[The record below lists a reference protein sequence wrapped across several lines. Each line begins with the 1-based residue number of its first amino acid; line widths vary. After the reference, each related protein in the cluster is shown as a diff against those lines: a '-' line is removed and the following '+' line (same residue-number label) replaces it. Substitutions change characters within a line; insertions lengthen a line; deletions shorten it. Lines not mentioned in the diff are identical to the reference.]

1 MQVTCNPGKP
11 AKPAELEGTLIIEML
26 VVNPVN
32 HLLDTKHKFKRLT
45 LARHHCLTYGEAGDI
60 LDKFKELNR
69 MSIKPE
75 YINAQWVVR
84 KFL

>member
-11 AKPAELEGTLIIEML
+11 AKPAELEGTLIIEMM
-26 VVNPVN
+26 VVNPIN
-32 HLLDTKHKFKRLT
+32 HVSDKHKFKRLT
-45 LARHHCLTYGEAGDI
+45 LARHHCLTYGEAEEI
-60 LDKFKELNR
+60 LHIFKDLNR

-75 YINAQWVVR
+75 YINAQWIVR

>member
-1 MQVTCNPGKP
+1 MQVTCKP

-26 VVNPVN
+26 IVNPVN
-32 HLLDTKHKFKRLT
+32 HLLDTKHKFKRIA
-45 LARHHCLTYGEAGDI
+45 LARHHCLTYGEAEGI
-60 LDKFKELNR
+60 LDKFKELNH

-75 YINAQWVVR
+75 YINAQWIVR